1 MLFTVWNH
9 QITMITGHTY
19 QSYIS
24 KVRTLR
30 TYAFYSL
37 DLSILCYFQ
46 HGYIKLT
53 FFNNMDPLNLCCLQ
67 NGPIKLMLC
76 SNGNIKLM
84 MFTVWLSFYMIK
96 PIQLRCCQYGPIQP
110 FVQPYTRN
118 NITSVIVTILFTVL
132 SVCPINTS
140 YTQIIY
146 KTSNKNWICQHCYV
160 VLNITLNTFPLL
172 LAKCNYNS
180 SWLE

>member
-1 MLFTVWNH
+1 MISYINMCCHCLLPLAKLFCYIQYGLITLMLFTVWNH

-37 DLSILCYFQ
+37 DLSILCYLQ

-53 FFNNMDPLNLCCLQ
+53 FFYNMDPLNLCCLQ

-76 SNGNIKLM
+76 SEWKHQTYDVYSMTIFLYDKTNTITLLSVWTLPIFCTTIYQKQYYKCYCNNFVYRPVRMPHQHKLHSNNLQNIK
-84 MFTVWLSFYMIK
+84 
-96 PIQLRCCQYGPIQP
+96 
-110 FVQPYTRN
+110 
-118 NITSVIVTILFTVL
+118 
-132 SVCPINTS
+132 
-140 YTQIIY
+140 
-146 KTSNKNWICQHCYV
+146 
-160 VLNITLNTFPLL
+160 
-172 LAKCNYNS
+172 
-180 SWLE
+180 

>member
-1 MLFTVWNH
+1 
-9 QITMITGHTY
+9 MITGHTY
-19 QSYIS
+19 QTYIS

-37 DLSILCYFQ
+37 DLSILCYLQ

-53 FFNNMDPLNLCCLQ
+53 FFYNMDPLNLCCLQ
-67 NGPIKLMLC
+67 SGPIKLMLC
-76 SNGNIKLM
+76 SEWKHQTYDVYSMTIFLYDKTNTITLL
-84 MFTVWLSFYMIK
+84 TVWTHPTFCTTIYQK
-96 PIQLRCCQYGPIQP
+96 QY
-110 FVQPYTRN
+110 YKCYCN
-118 NITSVIVTILFTVL
+118 ILFTVL

-160 VLNITLNTFPLL
+160 VLNITLNTLPLL

-180 SWLE
+180 SITATYEQYST